1 MSSDR
6 VYIVTGAARGIG
18 LACAQRLIEDGHRVV
33 LADMD
38 SKSGKQAGIDLA
50 EGNDRAVFVEC
61 DVSEPLAVHNL
72 LAETLSNFGRIDGL
86 INNAGIAL
94 KGGSLDL
101 SIENF
106 DRVLAVNLRGAFL
119 VSKAVAR
126 YMVKEI
132 ESREDR
138 SRLTDRPYAIVN
150 MSSIN
155 DTVAIPDYLAYT
167 VSKGGL
173 KQMTK
178 AMALELAPYG
188 IRVNGIGPGSIKTD
202 MLAGVVGDESALGK
216 IHARTPL
223 GRVGLPDEIASVA
236 AFLLSEDAS
245 YITGQH
251 IYPDGGRLSLNYTM
265 PPKTAD
271 TE

>member
-18 LACAQRLIEDGHRVV
+18 LACAQRLIDDGHNVV

-38 SKSGKQAGIDLA
+38 AALGKRAGRDLA
-50 EGNDRAVFVEC
+50 AETERAIFVEC

-72 LAETLSNFGRIDGL
+72 VAETLGAFGRIDGL

-94 KGGSLDL
+94 EGGALDL
-101 SIENF
+101 SVENF

-119 VSKAVAR
+119 LSKAVAR

-155 DTVAIPDYLAYT
+155 DTVAIADYLAYT

-188 IRVNGIGPGSIKTD
+188 IRVNGIGPGSIKTN
-202 MLAGVVGDESALGK
+202 MLAGVVGDEAALDK
-216 IHARTPL
+216 IYARTPL
-223 GRVGLPDEIASVA
+223 GRIGQAEEIASVA

-251 IYPDGGRLSLNYTM
+251 IYADGGRLALNYQM
-265 PPKTAD
+265 PLKQD
-271 TE
+271 V